1 MRRWLTI
8 LLLVMLPFQFTWA
21 AAAAYCQH
29 ETSPDAQHIGHH
41 QHEHK
46 DVSDAGAAK
55 TDAQDA
61 GKSAKLFGDN
71 DCGYC
76 HLSAAKPVQVQAL
89 EVPALKGPAVQD
101 APVQPLPTRD
111 PDRLERPNWRLA

>member
-8 LLLVMLPFQFTWA
+8 LLLVMLPLQFSWA

-29 ETSPDAQHIGHH
+29 ETSADAGHVGHH

-46 DVSDAGAAK
+46 ASTQGA
-55 TDAQDA
+55 DD
-61 GKSAKLFGDN
+61 GSKLLGDN

-76 HLSAAKPVQVQAL
+76 HLSAAKPVQMQAA
-89 EVPALKGPAVQD
+89 EVPVTTGPTIRGVA
-101 APVQPLPTRD
+101 AGPLPSRD
-111 PDRLERPNWRLA
+111 PDRLERPNWCLA